1 MVSDALDT
9 IIKALV
15 PGNPIKNAYIAG
27 RDFIK
32 GKDASLGGKLFTN
45 FGFGIGNGIKED
57 QLLINETNENLVQA
71 GMIFHVKLTLQDI
84 HKKPTRSVI
93 AIGDSVLIK

>member
-1 MVSDALDT
+1 LVSDALDT

-45 FGFGIGNGIKED
+45 FGFGVSLVFEHIFYRLVMELRK
-57 QLLINETNENLVQA
+57 TNFLS
-71 GMIFHVKLTLQDI
+71 MRPMRI
-84 HKKPTRSVI
+84 
-93 AIGDSVLIK
+93 